1 MHKLFP
7 SQLDD
12 EKIYLVVRQHWFHLF
27 LKMLIP
33 LFFLGALLAFQR
45 LGPEALPPLFT
56 GLAGEITA
64 LFLQVFMMVILLAVF
79 LIYVLYYLNIQI
91 ITNMRIVDVDQVG
104 LFHHVV
110 SELHIDKI
118 EDVTS
123 AVSGIFGTIF
133 DYGDVYVQTAAAVDK
148 FEFTKVPN
156 PLAIEKIIL
165 DLYEK
170 STRHPLKLHH

>member
-7 SQLDD
+7 SQLDN
-12 EKIYLVVRQHWFHLF
+12 ETVYLVVREHWFHLF

-33 LFFLGALLAFQR
+33 IFFIVTLVLFQIYGQTWAPGLFDGEIGVITL
-45 LGPEALPPLFT
+45 LFT
-56 GLAGEITA
+56 RL
-64 LFLQVFMMVILLAVF
+64 FMMLIMLTIF
-79 LIYVLYYLNIQI
+79 LIFVFYYLNIQI
-91 ITNMRIVDVDQVG
+91 ITDLRIVDVDQVG

-123 AVSGIFGTIF
+123 EISGVFGTIF
-133 DYGDVYVQTAAAVDK
+133 NYGDVYVQTAAAVEK
-148 FEFTKVPN
+148 FEFTNVPN
-156 PLAIEKIIL
+156 PSAIEKIIL

-170 STRHPLKLHH
+170 NTNHSLKFHN